1 MTVSSP
7 ILNAPNL
14 KPLASTM
21 PDKPV
26 HRIPLIKATP
36 ENLKGYGEII
46 EHADA
51 RKVEIV
57 RWPSLGWRQVEPG
70 TGDQGGTTE
79 GLFRFQWH
87 GDVLRARNEAV
98 DDDYVLGWTCQPS
111 QAREDRQTTPR
122 DELLLWRCNYH
133 PDGGQL
139 FFPLEPGPF
148 VTTLALPGDDITPE
162 SFVAFYSEGGTG
174 LYIHPGIWH
183 EALCPVND
191 SFRFF
196 GRQGKVHAR
205 VGSNFPKEF
214 GCYLSVSLRKE
225 DVRDRL

>member
-1 MTVSSP
+1 MTALV
-7 ILNAPNL
+7 APNL

-26 HRIPLIKATP
+26 HKVPLVLATP
-36 ENLKGYGEII
+36 ENLKGFGEII
-46 EHADA
+46 ENPNA
-51 RKVEIV
+51 REVEIV
-57 RWPSLGWRQVEPG
+57 RWPSQGWRQVEPG

-79 GLFRFQWH
+79 GEFAFKWH

-98 DDDYVLGWTCQPS
+98 NDDYVLGWTCQPS
-111 QAREDRQTTPR
+111 QAREDRKTAAR
-122 DELLLWRCNYH
+122 EDLLLWRCNYH

-162 SFVAFYSEGGTG
+162 SFVAFWSDGGTG
-174 LYIHPGIWH
+174 LYIHPNVWH

-214 GCYLSVSLRKE
+214 GCYLSVPLRK
-225 DVRDRL
+225 DAARAKL